1 MNSDSNAVRR
11 SGFTLIELLVV
22 IAIIAIL
29 AAILFPVFAK
39 AREQARKTACLS
51 NMKQIGLALYM
62 YAQDYDEVLPKRRPC
77 DGPGTNFAV
86 CSPTYEARPDGNAY
100 EQTWKNLLNPYI
112 KNRDVYRC
120 PSNDAAKH
128 GTYVQSIKTGDGVNV
143 EDPYYAAGYE
153 MWLPDFTS
161 APIFKNGGSYPQ
173 TLAGLTYPAQE
184 LIILE
189 THYAWPDIGPYLS
202 YCEPS
207 GPTCDANSFPG
218 ASSWGSGHAKK
229 AGNVIYM
236 DSHAKYRHYR
246 DTFVDDTGRN
256 ENDWRYS
263 YNAAQADSGWS
274 WVNTAPNQ
282 MDTYP
287 NTD

>member
-1 MNSDSNAVRR
+1 MQSKQRHA
-11 SGFTLIELLVV
+11 FTLIELLVV

-29 AAILFPVFAK
+29 AAILFPVFAR
-39 AREQARKTACLS
+39 AREQARRTSCLS
-51 NMKQIGLALYM
+51 NMKQIGLALFM
-62 YAQDYDEVLPKRRPC
+62 YAQDYDETLPERYGC
-77 DGPGTNFAV
+77 NNIPGV
-86 CSPTYEARPDGNAY
+86 CGGDYETIAGIGYVR
-100 EQTWKNLLNPYI
+100 TWKSMLVPYI
-112 KNRDVYRC
+112 KSRDVFKC

-128 GTYVQSIKTGDGVNV
+128 GTLVTSTIGFGENLNY
-143 EDPYYAAGYE
+143 PAGYL

-161 APIFKNGGSYPQ
+161 APIFLNGGSYPQ

-184 LIILE
+184 LIVIE
-189 THYAWPDIGPYLS
+189 SHYGWPDIGPYLS

-207 GPTCDANSFPG
+207 GPACDGNSFPG

-229 AGNVIYM
+229 GSNIIYL
-236 DSHAKYRHYR
+236 DSHAKYKHVRE
-246 DTFVDDTGRN
+246 TFVDDLGRK

-263 YNAAQADSGWS
+263 YNTAQTIGGWD

-287 NTD
+287 NDANSF